1 MNKVN
6 TKVEIRF
13 IVAEAE
19 WLPHDVRLRL
29 ARHQSRRI
37 NSLGELVIT
46 SQEFRYTRVRRF

>member
-13 IVAEAE
+13 VVADAD

-29 ARHQSRRI
+29 ARHQSGKV
-37 NSLGELVIT
+37 NSRGELVVT
-46 SQEFRYTRVRRF
+46 AQEFRQV